1 MMIKDLNYL
10 LISHSLDLSDY
21 EIIIRQRGTYE
32 YSAYSPQ
39 LNYMAKAKDLL
50 TAKSLLI
57 KRINQHIRHLMEN
70 PHLIE
75 EYNRKMEEY
84 RRQNEDF
91 IKANLKGGAKN
102 QLNASSNNAHHSAP
116 PPLDDS
122 LGVEQPFDENFAINE
137 DIPLNEN
144 SIPYDESI
152 DYTQLPET
160 DEANK
165 LDMNDI
171 MGLLK

>member
-91 IKANLKGGAKN
+91 IAANLKSAANKHHPVSAE
-102 QLNASSNNAHHSAP
+102 NALSTVP
-116 PPLDDS
+116 LELDDA
-122 LGVEQPFDENFAINE
+122 LGVDKPFDENFAINE

>member
-91 IKANLKGGAKN
+91 IAANLKGAANK
-102 QLNASSNNAHHSAP
+102 HHSVSAENAP
-116 PPLDDS
+116 PAAPLELDAA
-122 LGVEQPFDENFAINE
+122 LGIDKPFDEDFDINE

-171 MGLLK
+171 MDLLK